1 MAGSTHC
8 TSVQERSIRTRRNFF
23 RAAGYYRVTSARDA
37 NRKEQ
42 ETEEKTTM
50 KSTWMKWGA
59 LPFAVLMAGGVAL
72 AQSTATTTTQTSTTT
87 APETIAQ
94 RKDNQQQRIAQGVQ
108 SGQLTA
114 GETANLE
121 TKEAAINGET
131 RADRA
136 ADGGKLTTA
145 EKAQVNQQQNQLSK
159 QIYNDKHNANTA
171 TYGNNEVGQRREN
184 QQDRIAQGVKSGQ
197 LTAGET
203 AKLENQ
209 QHDINQQVHADRTA
223 NGGKL
228 TPGEKAQVNHE
239 QNQASKNIYN
249 KKHNANTRGGKKS

>member
-1 MAGSTHC
+1 M
-8 TSVQERSIRTRRNFF
+8 TS
-23 RAAGYYRVTSARDA
+23 
-37 NRKEQ
+37 K
-42 ETEEKTTM
+42 
-50 KSTWMKWGA
+50 WMKWSV
-59 LPFAVLMAGGVAL
+59 LPAAMLVAATVSL
-72 AQSTATTTTQTSTTT
+72 AQDQPS
-87 APETIAQ
+87 EVAQ
-94 RKDNQQQRIAQGVQ
+94 RKENQQDRIAQGVK

-131 RADRA
+131 KADRA
-136 ADGGKLTTA
+136 ANGGKLTPA
-145 EKAQVNQQQNQLSK
+145 EKARVNRQQNHLSN

-171 TYGNNEVGQRREN
+171 HFGNNEVGQRREN

-209 QHDINQQVHADRTA
+209 ERGINQQVRADRAA

-228 TPGEKAQVNHE
+228 TAGEKAQVNRE
-239 QNQASKNIYN
+239 QNRESRNIYN
-249 KKHNANTRGGKKS
+249 KKHNARTQGAAKN